1 MRGELPWWAAD
12 FLRATRV
19 EARGPARGSVVV
31 SSGRAAV
38 RVEGRGFRASEVVV
52 RAPLLSPRRWAAFF
66 ELGSGEALIASALF
80 SGYLPLSL
88 KMQLVRVGVR
98 LAPRPSRIVKEPVG
112 CPEETVASACRLIAR
127 RFADDPLELLHFR
140 GAERKEVLRRLARSW
155 SAASGPA
162 SGPAIGLEELG
173 SILGSD
179 PAEEEARSLLPDV
192 QRGDTFRPDPVLR
205 ANLARLYTKVRE
217 RAAAVGPRR

>member
-19 EARGPARGSVVV
+19 EAKGPARGSVVIA
-31 SSGRAAV
+31 SGRATA

-66 ELGSGEALIASALF
+66 ELGSGEALVASALF
-80 SGYLPLSL
+80 SGYLPRSL
-88 KMQLVRVGVR
+88 KAQLVRVGVR
-98 LAPRPSRIVKEPVG
+98 LTPRPSRIVKEPAG
-112 CPEETVASACRLIAR
+112 CPEDTVASACRLIAW
-127 RFADDPLELLHFR
+127 RFADDPLALLHFR
-140 GAERKEVLRRLARSW
+140 GAERKEVLSRLARSW
-155 SAASGPA
+155 SAADPA